1 MDNEINNQK
10 INHREKEKNKRE
22 KLSKTGKKN

>member
-10 INHREKEKNKRE
+10 INHREKEKKQ
-22 KLSKTGKKN
+22 TGKIIQNGEKN